1 MKQTAVE
8 WLVIQLKKDLN
19 PFEINNVIEQAKE
32 MCKQQILKAY
42 RDGRNDECSS
52 RARHN
57 YDRNSLQ
64 YYNENFN

>member
-1 MKQTAVE
+1 MKTAVE

-19 PFEINNVIEQAKE
+19 PFEKINVIEQAKE
-32 MCKQQILKAY
+32 MCKQQILKSY
-42 RDGRNDECSS
+42 RDGRNDEQSS